1 MTLKS
6 TMWWLAALTVL
17 AVSLNAQE
25 RDTDTSAPPQE
36 NTQRSE
42 PAPAVSAPVLSSSA
56 EPEAEDVPIEQHIV
70 PIPAIIGGFSPTLAF
85 SSSINR
91 SNLLRA
97 GINVGGSYD
106 DNALITPTNAIG
118 NWGYSIFPNISIQ
131 QTRSRLR
138 WDLGYSAGLT
148 VNQELSSRNQGSH
161 DLNLNLLYR
170 LSPHVNLLVAD
181 HFSLS
186 SGVFNQLGANATPQG
201 GSSGVPGATVALP
214 LSSQLSNSTSAQI
227 GYQFTASDAVGVS
240 GGFYLNNY
248 RDVPAGIQLF
258 DTRSSQGAGF
268 YTHRI
273 TERNWIGASYRF
285 QRLTFTNGTGETLVH
300 SILAFDTFMLPA
312 KMSVSVFA
320 GPEYVD
326 VVSGLLGSS
335 TGTQSKKW
343 SSAAGASF
351 NWTGLRT
358 SFFADFARRT
368 NDGGGLQGATQ
379 ATSVSGGV
387 RHRLGRAWT
396 TSATATYG
404 VNDSLTTGPG
414 IPESVKWTS
423 FSGSVERAIRESVIF
438 LAGYSHEIQKGQDL
452 VLPDANAHRNR
463 VWFSISYNFTRP
475 LGR

>member
-1 MTLKS
+1 MLKS
-6 TMWWLAALTVL
+6 TIVLVAVAAL
-17 AVSLNAQE
+17 AVTLNAQE
-25 RDTDTSAPPQE
+25 SEPPASAPQE

-42 PAPAVSAPVLSSSA
+42 PAPAVSAPVLSTPA
-56 EPEAEDVPIEQHIV
+56 EPEVEDVPIEQHIV

-91 SNLLRA
+91 SNLLRL

-106 DNALITPTNAIG
+106 DNALITPTNAIS

-170 LSPHVNLLVAD
+170 LSPHVNLLLAD

-186 SGVFNQLGANATPQG
+186 SGVFNQLGANAAPQT
-201 GSSGVPGATVALP
+201 GSSGVPGASVAVP

-227 GYQFTASDAVGVS
+227 GYQFTAADAVGVS

-248 RDVPAGIQLF
+248 RDVPVGVQLF
-258 DTRSSQGAGF
+258 DTRSSQAAGF

-312 KMSVSVFA
+312 KMSVSIFA
-320 GPEYVD
+320 GPEYVN
-326 VVSGLLGSS
+326 VVSGLTGSS
-335 TGTQSKKW
+335 TGGAQSKKW

-358 SFFADFARRT
+358 SFFAEFARRT

-379 ATSVSGGV
+379 ATSIGGGV

-404 VNDSLTTGPG
+404 VNDSLTTGAG
-414 IPESVKWTS
+414 IPDSVKWTS
-423 FSGSVERAIRESVIF
+423 FSASVERAIRESVIF

-452 VLPDANAHRNR
+452 LLPDANAHRNR

>member
-1 MTLKS
+1 M
-6 TMWWLAALTVL
+6 LAFTTRNL
-17 AVSLNAQE
+17 AVGLILATSLSAQQAPV
-25 RDTDTSAPPQE
+25 APPAPQE
-36 NTQRSE
+36 PKRTE
-42 PAPAVSAPVLSSSA
+42 PAAAVSAPVLASSA
-56 EPEAEDVPIEQHIV
+56 EPEATEVPIEQHVV
-70 PIPAIIGGFSPTLAF
+70 PVPAIIGGFAPTLAF
-85 SSSINR
+85 SSAIDRTNM
-91 SNLLRA
+91 LRA

-106 DNALITPTNAIG
+106 DNALLTPTNAIG
-118 NWGYSIFPNISIQ
+118 NWSYSIFPNISIQ

-138 WDLGYSAGLT
+138 WDLGYAAGLT

-161 DLNLNLLYR
+161 DLNLDLLYR

-181 HFSLS
+181 HFLLS
-186 SGVFNQLGANATPQG
+186 SGMFNQLGTNATPQG
-201 GSSGVPGATVALP
+201 VSSGVPGASAALP

-240 GGFYLNNY
+240 GGYYLSNY
-248 RDVPAGIQLF
+248 RDVPANTQLF
-258 DTRSSQGAGF
+258 DTRSSQAAAF

-285 QRLTFTNGTGETLVH
+285 QRLTFTSGSGKTLVH

-312 KMSVSVFA
+312 KMTVSIFA

-326 VVSGLLGSS
+326 SMPALSGSS
-335 TGTQSKKW
+335 TTSESSRRW

-358 SFFADFARRT
+358 SFFADFVRRT

-379 ATSVSGGV
+379 STSVTGGV

-396 TSATATYG
+396 AGATATYG
-404 VNDSLTTGPG
+404 VNDSLITDPA
-414 IPESVKWTS
+414 IPESVKFTS
-423 FSGSVERAIRESVIF
+423 FTGSVERTIRESVIL

-452 VLPDANAHRNR
+452 LLPDDKAHRNR
-463 VWFSISYNFTRP
+463 VWFSISYNFSRP